1 MPVRNSAK
9 AIVLSK
15 GRVLV
20 NRCTSRFGDY
30 YALPGGGQREGETL
44 LEAVR
49 RELLEET
56 GYSVTPVRLAG
67 IYERVCENREG
78 GMSHKIY
85 FVFLCRLDEAQGRAP
100 TERDRF
106 QVAWNGG
113 RGRAAAPQSLS
124 ARHTRQSPFP
134 DRL

>member
-44 LEAVR
+44 LA
-49 RELLEET
+49 
-56 GYSVTPVRLAG
+56 PVRAYVDREEYARDNTRRTKIVAAQLFNDAG
-67 IYERVCENREG
+67 IVG
-78 GMSHKIY
+78 
-85 FVFLCRLDEAQGRAP
+85 
-100 TERDRF
+100 
-106 QVAWNGG
+106 
-113 RGRAAAPQSLS
+113 AACLGKQNA
-124 ARHTRQSPFP
+124 
-134 DRL
+134 